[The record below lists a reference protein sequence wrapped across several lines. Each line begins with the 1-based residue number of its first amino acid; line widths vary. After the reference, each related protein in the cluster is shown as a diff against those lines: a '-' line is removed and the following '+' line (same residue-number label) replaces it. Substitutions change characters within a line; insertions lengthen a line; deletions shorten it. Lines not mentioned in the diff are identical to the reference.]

1 MYMDDLICPVSQKV
15 RTFATEFAKSINKI
29 GNMMNELLTTTS
41 MRPMEVAFWLLLSLG
56 IAVFLWLC
64 WRNIQRGRRE
74 RENQL

>member
-1 MYMDDLICPVSQKV
+1 
-15 RTFATEFAKSINKI
+15 
-29 GNMMNELLTTTS
+29 
-41 MRPMEVAFWLLLSLG
+41 MEVAFWLLLSLG